1 MGNVYNFAILN
12 ELLKHWIM
20 MTLPDTYSQDE
31 KIELERQFN
40 VLLTCWKSRKNEQDV
55 AFVTEAYLLAANA
68 HKDAR
73 RRSGEPYMYHPLA
86 VATIIAGEMGMGRTS
101 IIAALLHDV
110 VEDTD
115 YTLDYIKEH
124 FGDKAAQIV
133 DGVTKL
139 TNEDFTEGVKS
150 LQAETFRKVIMS
162 MSYDIRV
169 ILVKLAD
176 RLHNMRTLSS
186 MPHHKQLKIASE
198 TTQIYAPIA
207 YRLGLYKVKIEL
219 DDLCLKYINP
229 QVFESVQKQLCDVR
243 EKKLK
248 ELEDFLAPV
257 KAELEQRGIK
267 VRTMAIERNVSSV
280 WERMVKFGMSL
291 EEVYDAYVARI
302 IIDCPDLDD
311 EKVQCWETFA
321 VFTKY
326 YYPDNKKMRDWVSF
340 PKTNGYSSI
349 HAVFMSKDGNWVETQ
364 IRTER
369 MDEIAENGFAAY
381 WKYRAKNSN
390 AESGLDLWM
399 NVVRNLVQQADENHV
414 SAIEFIDSFKLDLFN
429 DEIFV
434 FTPDGDKITLP
445 KGSTVLDFAYNIH
458 SDLGNHC
465 VGANINKKLSP
476 IHTELK
482 MGDQV
487 EVITSEYQEPQE
499 KWFDYLATSSAKSR
513 LKNGIKDFRKAFKD
527 KGKTMLKEY
536 FDHANIDFSKQNRNI
551 LAAKFNL
558 ATRNDLYYFVAVN
571 KIGRQDVETILKK
584 SDFSWSNYLVKY
596 LTLGFVKPSSQK
608 KNDDKDGVDI
618 SGYTISTCCNPI
630 PGDDVVAISL
640 PGEPVQIHHPDCPEA
655 MKLMS
660 RHGESIVKARW
671 QFGEDFA
678 FLATLKIL
686 AVNKMGFGATLFDT
700 ITNQEKLDMQAME
713 MKNEGG
719 MVVAIV
725 SVYVNNLKTLEN
737 LIDKIKKIDLVK
749 KVERVGKRL

>member
-1 MGNVYNFAILN
+1 
-12 ELLKHWIM
+12 M

-55 AFVTEAYLLAANA
+55 ALVTEAYLLAANA

-115 YTLDYIKEH
+115 YSLDYIKEH

-139 TNEDFTEGVKS
+139 TNEDFTEGVNS

-243 EKKLK
+243 KKKLR
-248 ELEDFLAPV
+248 ELEDFLTPV

-302 IIDCPDLDD
+302 IIDCPNLDD

-536 FDHANIDFSKQNRNI
+536 FDHANIDFSKQNRNL

-558 ATRNDLYYFVAVN
+558 ATRNDLYYYVAVN

-608 KNDDKDGVDI
+608 KSDDKDGIDI

>member
-1 MGNVYNFAILN
+1 
-12 ELLKHWIM
+12 

-31 KIELERQFN
+31 KIELDRQFAE
-40 VLLTCWKSRKNEQDV
+40 LLNCWKSRKNEQDV
-55 AFVTEAYLLAANA
+55 ALVTEAYLLAANA

-101 IIAALLHDV
+101 IICALLHDV

-115 YTLDYIKEH
+115 YTLDYISEH
-124 FGDKAAQIV
+124 FGEKVAKIV

-139 TNEDFTEGVKS
+139 TNEDFETGVKS

-176 RLHNMRTLSS
+176 RLHNMRTLSA

-229 QVFESVQKQLCDVR
+229 QVFESVQKQLAEVR
-243 EKKLK
+243 DKKIK
-248 ELEDFLAPV
+248 ELEEFMAPV
-257 KAELEQRGIK
+257 KAELDKMGIK
-267 VRTMAIERNVSSV
+267 VRTMAIERNVSAV

-291 EEVYDAYVARI
+291 EEVYDVYVARV
-302 IIDCPDLDD
+302 IIDCQEPEN
-311 EKVQCWETFA
+311 EKIRCWETFA

-349 HAVFMSKDGNWVETQ
+349 HAVFMDKNGNWIETQ

-369 MDEIAENGFAAY
+369 MDEAAENGFAAY
-381 WKYRAKNSN
+381 WKYRDQNSTE
-390 AESGLDLWM
+390 ESGLDLWM
-399 NVVRNLVQQADENHV
+399 KVVRNLVQQADENHA
-414 SAIEFIDSFKLDLFN
+414 SAIEFIDNFKLDLFN

-434 FTPDGDKITLP
+434 FTPNGDKMTLP

-476 IHTELK
+476 IQTELR

-487 EVITSEYQEPQE
+487 EIITSEHQEPQE
-499 KWFDYLATSSAKSR
+499 KWFDYLATSGAKSR
-513 LKNGIKDFRKAFKD
+513 LKNGIKDYRKAFKD
-527 KGKTMLKEY
+527 KGKTMLKTF
-536 FDHANIDFSKQNRNI
+536 FDNAKIDFSKQNRNI
-551 LAAKFNL
+551 LAEHFNL
-558 ATRNDLYYFVAVN
+558 ANRNDLYYYVATE
-571 KIGRQDVETILKK
+571 KIGQEDVETILKK
-584 SDFSWSNYLVKY
+584 KDASLSDYLVKY
-596 LTLGFVKPSSQK
+596 LTLGFVRPSAQR
-608 KNDDKDGVDI
+608 KNGDKEKSDELDL
-618 SGYTISTCCNPI
+618 SGYVISTCCKPI
-630 PGDDVVAISL
+630 PGDDVVAIQL
-640 PGEPVQIHHPDCPEA
+640 PGQPIQIHHPDCPEA

-660 RHGESIVKARW
+660 RYGESIVKGRW
-671 QFGEDFA
+671 QFGDDFA

-686 AVNKMGFGATLFDT
+686 AVNKMGFGSSLFDT

-713 MKNEGG
+713 MKIEGS
-719 MVVAIV
+719 MVVTTV

-737 LIDKIKKIDLVK
+737 LIDKIKKLELVK
-749 KVERVGKRL
+749 KVERVGKQS

>member
-1 MGNVYNFAILN
+1 
-12 ELLKHWIM
+12 M

-31 KIELERQFN
+31 KIELERQFDE
-40 VLLTCWKSRKNEQDV
+40 LLRCWKSRKNEQDV
-55 AFVTEAYLLAANA
+55 GLVTEAFLLAANA
-68 HKDAR
+68 HKNQR

-86 VATIIAGEMGMGRTS
+86 VATIIASEMGVGRTS
-101 IIAALLHDV
+101 IICALLHDV
-110 VEDTD
+110 VEDTE
-115 YTLDYIKEH
+115 YTLDYISEH
-124 FGDKAAQIV
+124 FGEKVAKIV

-139 TNEDFTEGVKS
+139 TNEDLDMGVHS
-150 LQAETFRKVIMS
+150 PQAETFRKVIMS
-162 MSYDIRV
+162 MSVDIRV

-207 YRLGLYKVKIEL
+207 YRLGLYRVKIEL

-229 QVFESVQKQLCDVR
+229 SVYESVQKQLEGVR
-243 EKKLK
+243 EKKIN
-248 ELEDFLAPV
+248 ELEEFLTPV
-257 KAELEQRGIK
+257 REELERRGIK
-267 VRTMAIERNVSSV
+267 VRTKVIERNVSSV

-291 EEVYDAYVARI
+291 EEVYDVYVVRI
-302 IIDCPDLDD
+302 IIDCPNPED
-311 EKVQCWETFA
+311 EKIQCWETFA

-349 HAVFMSKDGNWVETQ
+349 HAVFMNKKGNWVETQ

-369 MDEIAENGFAAY
+369 MDETAENGFAAY
-381 WKYRAKNSN
+381 WKYRDQNSN

-399 NVVRNLVQQADENHV
+399 KVVRNLVQQADENHA

-434 FTPDGDKITLP
+434 FTPKGDKITLP

-458 SDLGNHC
+458 TDLGNHC
-465 VGANINKKLSP
+465 VGANINRKLSP

-487 EVITSEYQEPQE
+487 EIITSEYQEPQE
-499 KWFDYLATSSAKSR
+499 KWFEYLATSSAKSR
-513 LKNGIKDFRKAFKD
+513 LKNGIKDYRKLFKD

-536 FDHANIDFSKQNRNI
+536 FDNAKIDFSKQNRNT
-551 LAAKFNL
+551 LAEKFNL
-558 ATRNDLYYFVAVN
+558 ANRNDLYYMVATN
-571 KIGRQDVETILKK
+571 KIGQQDVESVLKK
-584 SDFSWSNYLVKY
+584 DAASWSEYLVKY
-596 LTLGFVKPSSQK
+596 LTLGIVRPSSER
-608 KNDDKDGVDI
+608 KNDKAEEKTEENNV
-618 SGYTISTCCNPI
+618 SGYVISTCCNPI
-630 PGDDVVAISL
+630 PGDDVVAIQL
-640 PGEPVQIHHPDCPEA
+640 PGQPIQIHHPDCVEA
-655 MKLMS
+655 QKLMS
-660 RHGESIVKARW
+660 RFGESIVKARL
-671 QFGEDFA
+671 QFGDDFA

-686 AVNKMGFGATLFDT
+686 AVNKMGLGASLFDI

-713 MKNEGG
+713 MKIEGG

-737 LIDKIKKIDLVK
+737 LIDKIKKLELVK
-749 KVERVGKRL
+749 KVERVGKRS

>member
-1 MGNVYNFAILN
+1 
-12 ELLKHWIM
+12 M

-31 KIELERQFN
+31 KAELERQFDN
-40 VLLTCWKSRKNEQDV
+40 LLRCWKSRKNEQDV
-55 AFVTEAYLLAANA
+55 ESVTEGFLLAANA
-68 HKDAR
+68 HKDQR

-110 VEDTD
+110 VEDTE

-124 FGDKAAQIV
+124 FGEKVAQIV

-139 TNEDFTEGVKS
+139 TNEDFDANVRS

-176 RLHNMRTLSS
+176 RLHNMRTLGS

-198 TTQIYAPIA
+198 TTQIYAPVA
-207 YRLGLYKVKIEL
+207 YRLGLYKVKLEL

-229 QVFESVQKQLCDVR
+229 QVFESVQKQLAEVR
-243 EKKLK
+243 DRKIK

-257 KAELEQRGIK
+257 KSDLEKQGVK

-291 EEVYDAYVARI
+291 EEVYDVYVARI
-302 IIDCPDLDD
+302 IIDCPNIED
-311 EKVQCWETFA
+311 EKVKCWETFA
-321 VFTKY
+321 AFTKY

-349 HAVFMSKDGNWVETQ
+349 HAVFMNQNGNWVETQ

-381 WKYRAKNSN
+381 WKYRDKNST

-399 NVVRNLVQQADENHV
+399 KVVKDLVKQADENHA

-434 FTPDGDKITLP
+434 FTPNGDKMTLP

-458 SDLGNHC
+458 TDLGNHC

-476 IHTELK
+476 IQTELK

-487 EVITSEYQEPQE
+487 EIITSEHQEPQE

-513 LKNGIKDFRKAFKD
+513 LKNGIKDFRKVFKD

-536 FDHANIDFSKQNRNI
+536 FDRAKIDFSRLNRNI
-551 LAAKFNL
+551 LVEKFNL
-558 ATRNDLYYFVAVN
+558 ANRNDLYYYVATN
-571 KIGRQDVETILKK
+571 KIGQQDVETILKK
-584 SDFSWSNYLVKY
+584 KDASLSDYLVKY
-596 LTLGFVKPSSQK
+596 LTLGFVKPSQK
-608 KNDDKDGVDI
+608 KNEEKPDENGV
-618 SGYTISTCCNPI
+618 SGYVIATCCKPI
-630 PGDDVVAISL
+630 PGDDVVAIQL
-640 PGEPVQIHHPDCPEA
+640 PGEPIQIHHPDCPEA
-655 MKLMS
+655 QKLMS
-660 RHGESIVKARW
+660 RYGESIVKAHL
-671 QFGEDFA
+671 QFGDDFA
-678 FLATLKIL
+678 FLATIKVL
-686 AVNKMGFGATLFDT
+686 AVNKMGFGAKLFDT

-713 MKNEGG
+713 MKIEGG
-719 MVVAIV
+719 MVVATV

-737 LIDKIKKIDLVK
+737 LIDKIKKIELVK
-749 KVERVGKRL
+749 KVERIGKRS

>member
-1 MGNVYNFAILN
+1 
-12 ELLKHWIM
+12 M
-20 MTLPDTYSQDE
+20 MTLPDAYSLEE
-31 KIELERQFN
+31 KNELERQFN
-40 VLLTCWKSRKNEQDV
+40 VLLQCWKSRKNEQDV
-55 AFVTEAYLLAANA
+55 ALVTEAYLLAANA

-101 IIAALLHDV
+101 IICALLHDV

-115 YTLDYIKEH
+115 YTLYYISEH
-124 FGDKAAQIV
+124 FGEKVAKIV

-139 TNEDFTEGVKS
+139 TNEDFNDEQARS
-150 LQAETFRKVIMS
+150 MQAETFKKVIMS

-198 TTQIYAPIA
+198 TAQIYAPIA
-207 YRLGLYKVKIEL
+207 YRLGLYKVKLEL
-219 DDLCLKYINP
+219 DDLCLRYINP
-229 QVFESVQKQLCDVR
+229 AVFESVQKQLCEVR
-243 EKKLK
+243 EKKLN

-257 KAELEQRGIK
+257 KTELEQRGIK

-291 EEVYDAYVARI
+291 EEVYDVYVARI
-302 IIDCPDLDD
+302 IIDCKNIED
-311 EKVQCWETFA
+311 EKVNCWETFA

-349 HAVFMSKDGNWVETQ
+349 HAVFMNKNGNWVETQ

-381 WKYRAKNSN
+381 WKYRDQNSN

-399 NVVRNLVQQADENHV
+399 KVVKNLVQQADENHV

-434 FTPDGDKITLP
+434 FTPKGDKITLP

-458 SDLGNHC
+458 TDLGNHC

-487 EVITSEYQEPQE
+487 EVITSEHQEPQE

-527 KGKTMLKEY
+527 KGKAMLKEY
-536 FDHANIDFSKQNRNI
+536 FERAKIDFSKQNRNT
-551 LAAKFNL
+551 LAEKFNL
-558 ATRNDLYYFVAVN
+558 ANRNDLYYFVATN
-571 KIGRQDVETILKK
+571 KIGQQEVEGILKK
-584 SDFSWSNYLVKY
+584 NDASWSDYLVRY
-596 LTLGFVKPSSQK
+596 LSLGLIRPSSMK
-608 KNDDKDGVDI
+608 TEEKPGENSV
-618 SGYTISTCCNPI
+618 SGYVISTCCNPI
-630 PGDDVVAISL
+630 PGDDVVAIQPL
-640 PGEPVQIHHPDCPEA
+640 GGPLQIHHPDCPEA

-660 RHGESIVKARW
+660 RYGENIVKARL
-671 QFGEDFA
+671 QFGDDFA

-686 AVNKMGFGATLFDT
+686 AVNKMGLGAMLFE
-700 ITNQEKLDMQAME
+700 IISKQEKLDMQAME
-713 MKNEGG
+713 MKIEGG

-749 KVERVGKRL
+749 KVERVGKKA

>member
-1 MGNVYNFAILN
+1 
-12 ELLKHWIM
+12 M
-20 MTLPDTYSQDE
+20 MTLPDTYNSDE

-40 VLLTCWKSRKNEQDV
+40 ELLRCWKSRKNEQDV
-55 AFVTEAYLLAANA
+55 ALVTEAYLLAANA

-101 IIAALLHDV
+101 IICALLHDV

-115 YTLDYIKEH
+115 YTLNYISEH
-124 FGDKAAQIV
+124 FGDKVAKIV

-139 TNEDFTEGVKS
+139 TIEDFNDEQARS
-150 LQAETFRKVIMS
+150 MQAETFKKVIMS

-198 TTQIYAPIA
+198 TAQIYAPIA
-207 YRLGLYKVKIEL
+207 YRLGLYKVKLEL

-229 QVFESVQKQLCDVR
+229 AVFDSVQKQLCEVR

-248 ELEDFLAPV
+248 ELEEFLAPV
-257 KAELEQRGIK
+257 KTELEQRGIK

-291 EEVYDAYVARI
+291 EEVYDVYVARI
-302 IIDCPDLDD
+302 IIDCKNIED
-311 EKVQCWETFA
+311 EKVNCWETFA

-349 HAVFMSKDGNWVETQ
+349 HAVFMNKNGNWVETQ

-381 WKYRAKNSN
+381 WKYRDQNSN

-399 NVVRNLVQQADENHV
+399 KVVKNLVQQADENHV
-414 SAIEFIDSFKLDLFN
+414 SAIEFIDNFKLDLFN

-434 FTPDGDKITLP
+434 FTPKGDKITLP

-458 SDLGNHC
+458 TDLGNHC

-487 EVITSEYQEPQE
+487 EVITSEHQEPQE

-527 KGKTMLKEY
+527 KGKAMLKEY
-536 FDHANIDFSKQNRNI
+536 FERAKIDFSKQNRNT
-551 LAAKFNL
+551 LAEKFNL
-558 ATRNDLYYFVAVN
+558 ANRNDLYYCVATN
-571 KIGRQDVETILKK
+571 KIGQQEVEGILKK
-584 SDFSWSNYLVKY
+584 NDASWSDYLVRY
-596 LTLGFVKPSSQK
+596 LSLGLIRPSSM
-608 KNDDKDGVDI
+608 KNEEKSDENNV
-618 SGYTISTCCNPI
+618 SGYVISTCCNPI
-630 PGDDVVAISL
+630 PGDDVVAIKP
-640 PGEPVQIHHPDCPEA
+640 PGEPLQIHHPDCPEA

-671 QFGEDFA
+671 QFGDDFA

-686 AVNKMGFGATLFDT
+686 AVNKMGFGAMLFDI

-713 MKNEGG
+713 MKIEGG

-737 LIDKIKKIDLVK
+737 LIEKIKKIDLVK
-749 KVERVGKRL
+749 KVERLGKKS

>member
-1 MGNVYNFAILN
+1 
-12 ELLKHWIM
+12 M
-20 MTLPDTYSQDE
+20 MSLPDTYTPDE
-31 KIELERQFN
+31 KVELERQFN
-40 VLLTCWKSRKNEQDV
+40 ELLQCWKTRKNEQDV
-55 AFVTEAYLLAANA
+55 ALVTEAYLLAANA

-101 IIAALLHDV
+101 IICALLHDV

-115 YTLDYIKEH
+115 YTLDYISEH
-124 FGDKAAQIV
+124 FGDKVAKIV

-139 TNEDFTEGVKS
+139 TKEDFDTGVYS

-219 DDLCLKYINP
+219 DDLCLRYINP
-229 QVFESVQKQLCDVR
+229 QVFESVQKQLYEVR
-243 EKKLK
+243 EKKLN
-248 ELEDFLAPV
+248 ELEEFLTPV
-257 KAELEQRGIK
+257 KMELKQRGIK
-267 VRTMAIERNVSSV
+267 VRSRAIERNVSSV

-302 IIDCPDLDD
+302 IIDCPNIED
-311 EKVQCWETFA
+311 EKVKCWETFA
-321 VFTKY
+321 VLTKY

-349 HAVFMSKDGNWVETQ
+349 HAVFMNKQGNWVETQ

-381 WKYRAKNSN
+381 WKYRDQNSN

-399 NVVRNLVQQADENHV
+399 KVVRDLVQQADENHT

-434 FTPDGDKITLP
+434 FTPKGDKITLP

-458 SDLGNHC
+458 TDLGNHC

-476 IHTELK
+476 IQTELR

-487 EVITSEYQEPQE
+487 EIITSDHQEPQE
-499 KWFDYLATSSAKSR
+499 KWFEYLATSSAKSR
-513 LKNGIKDFRKAFKD
+513 LKNGIKDYRKVFKD
-527 KGKTMLKEY
+527 KGKAMLKEY
-536 FDHANIDFSKQNRNI
+536 FDNAGIDFSKQNRNT
-551 LAAKFNL
+551 LAEKFNL
-558 ATRNDLYYFVAVN
+558 ANRNDLYYYVATD
-571 KIGRQDVETILKK
+571 KIGQQDVETILKK
-584 SDFSWSNYLVKY
+584 KDASLSDYLVKY
-596 LTLGFVKPSSQK
+596 LTLGFVRPSQK
-608 KNDDKDGVDI
+608 KNEEKPEETGV
-618 SGYTISTCCNPI
+618 SGYVISTCCNPI
-630 PGDDVVAISL
+630 PGDDVVAIQL
-640 PGEPVQIHHPDCPEA
+640 PGQPIQIHHPDCPEA
-655 MKLMS
+655 QKLMS
-660 RHGESIVKARW
+660 RYGESIVKARL
-671 QFGEDFA
+671 QFGDDFA

-686 AVNKMGFGATLFDT
+686 AVNKMGFGAALFDT

-713 MKNEGG
+713 MKIEGG
-719 MVVAIV
+719 MVVATV

-737 LIDKIKKIDLVK
+737 LINKIKKLELVK
-749 KVERVGKRL
+749 KVERVGKWS

>member
-1 MGNVYNFAILN
+1 
-12 ELLKHWIM
+12 M
-20 MTLPDTYSQDE
+20 MTLPDDYSLDE
-31 KIELERQFN
+31 KQELERQFN
-40 VLLTCWKSRKNEQDV
+40 ELLSCWKSRKNEQDV
-55 AFVTEAYLLAANA
+55 EKVTEAYLLAANA

-101 IIAALLHDV
+101 IICALLHDV

-115 YTLDYIKEH
+115 YSLEYISEH
-124 FGDKAAQIV
+124 FGEKVAKIV

-139 TNEDFTEGVKS
+139 TNEDFEEGVKS

-176 RLHNMRTLSS
+176 RLHNMRTLSA

-207 YRLGLYKVKIEL
+207 YRLGLYKVKLEL

-229 QVFESVQKQLCDVR
+229 SVFESVKKQLDDLR
-243 EKKLK
+243 EKKIN
-248 ELEDFLAPV
+248 ELEEFMAPV
-257 KAELEQRGIK
+257 KADLEKMGIK

-280 WERMVKFGMSL
+280 WERMVKFGMSID
-291 EEVYDAYVARI
+291 EVYDVYVARI
-302 IIDCPDLDD
+302 IIDCQELEN
-311 EKVQCWETFA
+311 EKIRCWEAFA
-321 VFTKY
+321 VFTRY

-349 HAVFMSKDGNWVETQ
+349 HAVFMNKNGNWVETQ

-381 WKYRAKNSN
+381 WKYRDQNSTE
-390 AESGLDLWM
+390 ESGLDLWM
-399 NVVRNLVQQADENHV
+399 KVVRNLVQQADENHV
-414 SAIEFIDSFKLDLFN
+414 SAIEFIDNFKLDLFN
-429 DEIFV
+429 DEICV
-434 FTPDGDKITLP
+434 FTPKGDKITLP

-458 SDLGNHC
+458 TDLGNHC

-487 EVITSEYQEPQE
+487 EVITSEFQEPQE

-513 LKNGIKDFRKAFKD
+513 LKNGIKDFRKVFKD

-536 FDHANIDFSKQNRNI
+536 FDRANVDFSKQNRNL
-551 LAAKFNL
+551 LAKKFNL
-558 ATRNDLYYFVAVN
+558 DNRNDLYYYVATR
-571 KIGRQDVETILKK
+571 KIGLQDVESILKK
-584 SDFSWSNYLVKY
+584 NDGTWSNYLIKY
-596 LTLGFVKPSSQK
+596 LTLGFVRPSSQK
-608 KNDDKDGVDI
+608 EHEERAEEQDVA
-618 SGYTISTCCNPI
+618 GYVISTCCKPI

-640 PGEPVQIHHPDCPEA
+640 PGQPVQIHLPDCPEA

-660 RHGESIVKARW
+660 RYGENIVKARW
-671 QFGEDFA
+671 QFGDDFA
-678 FLATLKIL
+678 FLATIKVL
-686 AVNKMGFGATLFDT
+686 AVNKMGFGAMLFDT
-700 ITNQEKLDMQAME
+700 ITNHEKLDMQAME
-713 MKNEGG
+713 MKIEGG
-719 MVVAIV
+719 MVVAMV

-737 LIDKIKKIDLVK
+737 LIDKVKKIELVK
-749 KVERVGKRL
+749 KVERVGKRS

>member
-1 MGNVYNFAILN
+1 
-12 ELLKHWIM
+12 
-20 MTLPDTYSQDE
+20 MTLPDTYSSEE

-40 VLLTCWKSRKNEQDV
+40 ELLQCWKSRKNEQDV
-55 AFVTEAYLLAANA
+55 ALVTEAYLLAANA

-101 IIAALLHDV
+101 IICALLHDV

-115 YTLDYIKEH
+115 YSLEYISEH
-124 FGDKAAQIV
+124 FGEKVAKIV

-139 TNEDFTEGVKS
+139 TNEDFDEGAKS

-176 RLHNMRTLSS
+176 RLHNMRTLSA

-229 QVFESVQKQLCDVR
+229 QVFESVQKQLCELR
-243 EKKLK
+243 EKKIN
-248 ELEDFLAPV
+248 ELNEFLAPV
-257 KAELEQRGIK
+257 KAELDKMGIK
-267 VRTMAIERNVSSV
+267 VRTMSIERNVSSV
-280 WERMVKFGMSL
+280 WERMVKFGMSID
-291 EEVYDAYVARI
+291 EVYDVYVARI
-302 IIDCPDLDD
+302 IIDCPNVED
-311 EKVQCWETFA
+311 EKVRCWETFA

-349 HAVFMSKDGNWVETQ
+349 HAVFMNKEGNWVETQ

-381 WKYRAKNSN
+381 WKYRDQNSN

-399 NVVRNLVQQADENHV
+399 KVVRNLVQQADENHV
-414 SAIEFIDSFKLDLFN
+414 SAIEFIDNFKLDLFN

-434 FTPDGDKITLP
+434 FTPDGDKMTLP

-458 SDLGNHC
+458 TDLGNHC

-487 EVITSEYQEPQE
+487 EVITSEFQEPQE

-513 LKNGIKDFRKAFKD
+513 LKNGIKDFRKVYKE
-527 KGKTMLKEY
+527 KGKAMLKEF
-536 FDHANIDFSKQNRNI
+536 FDRAGIDFSKQNRNI
-551 LAAKFNL
+551 LAEKFNL
-558 ATRNDLYYFVAVN
+558 ATRTDLYYYVAIN
-571 KIGRQDVETILKK
+571 KVGQQDVENFLKK
-584 SDFSWSNYLVKY
+584 NDATWSDYLMKY
-596 LTLGFVKPSSQK
+596 LTFGIVRPSQK
-608 KNDDKDGVDI
+608 KNGKSDDKPDENNV
-618 SGYTISTCCNPI
+618 SGYVISTCCNPI
-630 PGDDVVAISL
+630 PGDDVVAIQL
-640 PGEPVQIHHPDCPEA
+640 PGQPIQIHHPDCSEA
-655 MKLMS
+655 QKLMS
-660 RHGESIVKARW
+660 RFGESIVKARL
-671 QFGEDFA
+671 QFGDDFA
-678 FLATLKIL
+678 FLATIKVL
-686 AVNKMGFGATLFDT
+686 AVNKMGFGAKLFDT

-713 MKNEGG
+713 MKIEGG
-719 MVVAIV
+719 MVVATV

-749 KVERVGKRL
+749 KVERVGKWS

>member
-1 MGNVYNFAILN
+1 
-12 ELLKHWIM
+12 

-31 KIELERQFN
+31 KAELERQFDN
-40 VLLTCWKSRKNEQDV
+40 LLRCWKSRKNEQDV
-55 AFVTEAYLLAANA
+55 ESVTEGFLLAANA
-68 HKDAR
+68 HKDQR

-110 VEDTD
+110 VEDTE

-124 FGDKAAQIV
+124 FGEKVAQIV

-139 TNEDFTEGVKS
+139 TNEDFDANVRS

-176 RLHNMRTLSS
+176 RLHNMRTLGS

-198 TTQIYAPIA
+198 TTQIYAPVA
-207 YRLGLYKVKIEL
+207 YRLGLYKVKLEL

-229 QVFESVQKQLCDVR
+229 QVFESVQKQLAEVR
-243 EKKLK
+243 DRKIK

-257 KAELEQRGIK
+257 KSDLEKQGVK

-291 EEVYDAYVARI
+291 EEVYDVYVARI
-302 IIDCPDLDD
+302 IIDCPNIED
-311 EKVQCWETFA
+311 EKVKCWETFA
-321 VFTKY
+321 AFTKY

-349 HAVFMSKDGNWVETQ
+349 HAVFMNQNGNWVETQ

-381 WKYRAKNSN
+381 WKYRDKNST

-399 NVVRNLVQQADENHV
+399 KVVKDLVKQADENHA

-434 FTPDGDKITLP
+434 FTPNGDKMTLP

-476 IHTELK
+476 IQTELK

-487 EVITSEYQEPQE
+487 EIITSEHQEPQE

-513 LKNGIKDFRKAFKD
+513 LKNGIKDFRKVFKD

-536 FDHANIDFSKQNRNI
+536 FDHAKIDFSRLNRNI
-551 LAAKFNL
+551 LVEKFNL
-558 ATRNDLYYFVAVN
+558 ANRNDLYYYVATN
-571 KIGRQDVETILKK
+571 KIGQQDVETILKK
-584 SDFSWSNYLVKY
+584 KDASLSDYLVKY
-596 LTLGFVKPSSQK
+596 LTLGFVKPSQK
-608 KNDDKDGVDI
+608 KNEEKPDENGV
-618 SGYTISTCCNPI
+618 SGYVIATCCKPI
-630 PGDDVVAISL
+630 PGDDVVAIQL
-640 PGEPVQIHHPDCPEA
+640 PGEPIQIHHPDCPEA
-655 MKLMS
+655 QKLMS
-660 RHGESIVKARW
+660 RYGESIVKAHL
-671 QFGEDFA
+671 QFGDDFA
-678 FLATLKIL
+678 FLATIKVL
-686 AVNKMGFGATLFDT
+686 AVNKMGFGAKLFDT

-713 MKNEGG
+713 MMIEGG
-719 MVVAIV
+719 MVVATV

-737 LIDKIKKIDLVK
+737 LIDKIKKIELVK
-749 KVERVGKRL
+749 KVERIGKRS

>member
-1 MGNVYNFAILN
+1 
-12 ELLKHWIM
+12 M
-20 MTLPDTYSQDE
+20 MTLPDTYSPDE

-40 VLLTCWKSRKNEQDV
+40 ELLQCWKSRKNEQDV
-55 AFVTEAYLLAANA
+55 ALVTEAYLLAANA

-101 IIAALLHDV
+101 IICALLHDV

-115 YTLDYIKEH
+115 YTLEYISEH
-124 FGDKAAQIV
+124 FGEKVAKIV

-139 TNEDFTEGVKS
+139 TNEDFEEGVRS

-176 RLHNMRTLSS
+176 RLHNMRTLGS

-229 QVFESVQKQLCDVR
+229 AVFESVQNQLCEVR

-248 ELEDFLAPV
+248 ELEEFLAPV
-257 KAELEQRGIK
+257 KAELDKMGIK

-280 WERMVKFGMSL
+280 WERMVKFSMSL
-291 EEVYDAYVARI
+291 DEVYDVYVARI
-302 IIDCPDLDD
+302 IIDCQNIED
-311 EKVQCWETFA
+311 EKVKCWETFA

-349 HAVFMSKDGNWVETQ
+349 HAVFMNKQGNWIETQ

-381 WKYRAKNSN
+381 WKYRDQNSN

-399 NVVRNLVQQADENHV
+399 KVVRNLVQQADENHV

-434 FTPDGDKITLP
+434 FTPKGDKITLP

-458 SDLGNHC
+458 TDLGNHC

-476 IHTELK
+476 IQTELK

-487 EVITSEYQEPQE
+487 EIIVSEHQEPQE
-499 KWFDYLATSSAKSR
+499 KWFEYLATSSAKSR
-513 LKNGIKDFRKAFKD
+513 LKNGIKDYRKSFKD
-527 KGKTMLKEY
+527 KGKSMLKEF
-536 FDHANIDFSKQNRNI
+536 FDNANIDFSKQNRNY
-551 LAAKFNL
+551 LAEHFNL
-558 ATRNDLYYFVAVN
+558 SNRNDLYYYVATK
-571 KIGRQDVETILKK
+571 KIGQDDVVNILGKN
-584 SDFSWSNYLVKY
+584 DASWSDYLVKL
-596 LTLGFVKPSSQK
+596 LTLGLVRPSSQRK
-608 KNDDKDGVDI
+608 SDEKGK
-618 SGYTISTCCNPI
+618 SGEIDLTGYVISTCCKPI
-630 PGDDVVAISL
+630 PGDDVVAIQL
-640 PGEPVQIHHPDCPEA
+640 PEQPIQIHHPDCPEA

-660 RHGESIVKARW
+660 RYGENIVKARL
-671 QFGEDFA
+671 QFGDDFA

-700 ITNQEKLDMQAME
+700 ISNQEKLDMQSLE
-713 MKNEGG
+713 MKIEGN
-719 MVVAIV
+719 MVVV
-725 SVYVNNLKTLEN
+725 MLSVYVNNVKTLDN
-737 LIDKIKKIDLVK
+737 LIDKIKKIELVK
-749 KVERVGKRL
+749 KVERVGKQS

>member
-1 MGNVYNFAILN
+1 
-12 ELLKHWIM
+12 M
-20 MTLPDTYSQDE
+20 MTLPDTYSSDE
-31 KIELERQFN
+31 KVELERQFN
-40 VLLTCWKSRKNEQDV
+40 ELLRCWKTRKNEQDV
-55 AFVTEAYLLAANA
+55 ALVTEAYLLAANA

-101 IIAALLHDV
+101 IICALLHDV

-115 YTLDYIKEH
+115 YTLDYISEH
-124 FGDKAAQIV
+124 FGEKVAKIV

-139 TNEDFTEGVKS
+139 TNEDFNEGVRS

-176 RLHNMRTLSS
+176 RLHNMRTLSA

-219 DDLCLKYINP
+219 DELCLKYINP
-229 QVFESVQKQLCDVR
+229 SVFESVQKQLEEVR
-243 EKKLK
+243 DKKIN
-248 ELEDFLAPV
+248 EIEEFLAPV

-291 EEVYDAYVARI
+291 DEVYDAYVARI
-302 IIDCPDLDD
+302 IIDCPNLED
-311 EKVQCWETFA
+311 EKVKCWETFA

-349 HAVFMSKDGNWVETQ
+349 HAVFMNKHGNWVETQ

-381 WKYRAKNSN
+381 WKYRDQNSN

-399 NVVRNLVQQADENHV
+399 KVVRDLVQQADENHV

-434 FTPDGDKITLP
+434 FTPKGDKITLP

-458 SDLGNHC
+458 TDLGNHC

-476 IHTELK
+476 IQTELR

-487 EVITSEYQEPQE
+487 EIITSDHQEPQE
-499 KWFDYLATSSAKSR
+499 KWFEYLATSSAKSR
-513 LKNGIKDFRKAFKD
+513 LKNGIKDYRKVFKD
-527 KGKTMLKEY
+527 KGKAMLKEY
-536 FDHANIDFSKQNRNI
+536 FDNAGIDFSKQNRNT
-551 LAAKFNL
+551 LAEKFNL
-558 ATRNDLYYFVAVN
+558 ANRNDLYYYVATD
-571 KIGRQDVETILKK
+571 KIGQQDVETILKK
-584 SDFSWSNYLVKY
+584 KDASLSDYLVKY
-596 LTLGFVKPSSQK
+596 LTLGFVRPSQRKNEEKPEET
-608 KNDDKDGVDI
+608 GV
-618 SGYTISTCCNPI
+618 SGYVISTCCNPI
-630 PGDDVVAISL
+630 PGDDVVAIQL
-640 PGEPVQIHHPDCPEA
+640 PGQPIQIHHPDCPEA
-655 MKLMS
+655 QKLMS
-660 RHGESIVKARW
+660 RYGESIVKARL
-671 QFGEDFA
+671 QFGDDFA

-686 AVNKMGFGATLFDT
+686 AVNKMGFGTALFDT

-713 MKNEGG
+713 MRIEGG
-719 MVVAIV
+719 MVVATV

-737 LIDKIKKIDLVK
+737 LINKIKKLELVK
-749 KVERVGKRL
+749 KVERVGKWS

>member
-1 MGNVYNFAILN
+1 
-12 ELLKHWIM
+12 M

-40 VLLTCWKSRKNEQDV
+40 ILLTCWKSRKNEQDV
-55 AFVTEAYLLAANA
+55 ALVTEAYLLAANA

-115 YTLDYIKEH
+115 YSLDYIKEH

-139 TNEDFTEGVKS
+139 TNEDFTEGVNS

-243 EKKLK
+243 KKKLR

-302 IIDCPDLDD
+302 IIDCPNLDD

-536 FDHANIDFSKQNRNI
+536 FDHANIDFSKQNRNL

-558 ATRNDLYYFVAVN
+558 ATRNDLYYYVAVN

-608 KNDDKDGVDI
+608 KSDDKDGVDI

>member
-1 MGNVYNFAILN
+1 
-12 ELLKHWIM
+12 
-20 MTLPDTYSQDE
+20 MTLPDTYTQDE

-40 VLLTCWKSRKNEQDV
+40 ELLQCWKSRKNEQDV
-55 AFVTEAYLLAANA
+55 ALVTEAFLLAANA

-101 IIAALLHDV
+101 IICALLHDV

-115 YTLDYIKEH
+115 YTLEYISEH
-124 FGDKAAQIV
+124 FGEKVAKIV

-139 TNEDFTEGVKS
+139 TNEDFNDEKARS
-150 LQAETFRKVIMS
+150 MQAETFRKVIMS

-176 RLHNMRTLSS
+176 RLHNMRTLSA

-229 QVFESVQKQLCDVR
+229 AVFDSVQKQLCEVR
-243 EKKLK
+243 EKKLN
-248 ELEDFLAPV
+248 ELEEFLAPV

-291 EEVYDAYVARI
+291 EEVYDVYVARI
-302 IIDCPDLDD
+302 IIDCPKVED

-349 HAVFMSKDGNWVETQ
+349 HAVFMNKQGNWVETQ

-381 WKYRAKNSN
+381 WKYRDQNST

-399 NVVRNLVQQADENHV
+399 KVVKDLVQQADENQAT
-414 SAIEFIDSFKLDLFN
+414 AIEFIDSFKLDLFN

-434 FTPDGDKITLP
+434 FTPNGDKITLP

-487 EVITSEYQEPQE
+487 EVITSEHQEPQE

-513 LKNGIKDFRKAFKD
+513 LKNGIKEFRKVFKE
-527 KGKTMLKEY
+527 KGKAMLRE
-536 FDHANIDFSKQNRNI
+536 FFEHAHVDFSKQNRNK
-551 LAAKFNL
+551 LAESFNL
-558 ATRNDLYYFVAVN
+558 ANRNDLYYYVAIN
-571 KIGRQDVETILKK
+571 KIGQQEVENILKK
-584 SDFSWSNYLVKY
+584 NDASWSDYLVKY
-596 LTLGFVKPSSQK
+596 LTLGFVRPSSK
-608 KNDDKDGVDI
+608 KNEEKTGDVDV
-618 SGYTISTCCNPI
+618 SGYVISTCCNPI

-640 PGEPVQIHHPDCPEA
+640 PGEPVQIHHPECPEA
-655 MKLMS
+655 QKLMS
-660 RHGESIVKARW
+660 RYGESIVKARW
-671 QFGEDFA
+671 QFGEEFA
-678 FLATLKIL
+678 FLATLKVL
-686 AVNKMGFGATLFDT
+686 AVNKMGFGAMLFDI

-713 MKNEGG
+713 MKIEGG

-737 LIDKIKKIDLVK
+737 LIEKIKKLDLVK
-749 KVERVGKRL
+749 KVERVGKKS

>member
-1 MGNVYNFAILN
+1 
-12 ELLKHWIM
+12 M

-55 AFVTEAYLLAANA
+55 ALVTEAYLLAANA

-115 YTLDYIKEH
+115 YSLDYIKEH

-139 TNEDFTEGVKS
+139 TNEDFTEGVNS

-243 EKKLK
+243 KKKLR
-248 ELEDFLAPV
+248 ELEDFLTPV

-302 IIDCPDLDD
+302 IIDCPNLDD

-536 FDHANIDFSKQNRNI
+536 FDHANIDFSKQNRNL

-558 ATRNDLYYFVAVN
+558 ATRNDLYYYVAVN

-608 KNDDKDGVDI
+608 KSDDKDGVDI

>member
-1 MGNVYNFAILN
+1 
-12 ELLKHWIM
+12 

-31 KIELERQFN
+31 KAELERQFDN
-40 VLLTCWKSRKNEQDV
+40 LLRCWKSRKNEQDV
-55 AFVTEAYLLAANA
+55 ESVTEGFLLAANA
-68 HKDAR
+68 HKDQR

-110 VEDTD
+110 VEDTE

-124 FGDKAAQIV
+124 FGEKVAQIV

-139 TNEDFTEGVKS
+139 TNEDFDANVRS

-176 RLHNMRTLSS
+176 RLHNMRTLGS

-198 TTQIYAPIA
+198 TTQIYAPVA
-207 YRLGLYKVKIEL
+207 YRLGLYKVKLEL

-229 QVFESVQKQLCDVR
+229 QVFESVQKQLAEVR
-243 EKKLK
+243 DRKIK

-257 KAELEQRGIK
+257 KSDLEKQGVK

-291 EEVYDAYVARI
+291 EEVYDVYVARI
-302 IIDCPDLDD
+302 IIDCPNVED
-311 EKVQCWETFA
+311 EKVKCWETFA
-321 VFTKY
+321 AFTKY

-349 HAVFMSKDGNWVETQ
+349 HAVFMNKNGNWVETQ

-381 WKYRAKNSN
+381 WKYRDKNST

-399 NVVRNLVQQADENHV
+399 KVVKDLVKQADENHA
-414 SAIEFIDSFKLDLFN
+414 SAIEFIDNFKLDLFN

-434 FTPDGDKITLP
+434 FTPKGDKITLP

-458 SDLGNHC
+458 TDLGNHC

-476 IHTELK
+476 IQTELK

-487 EVITSEYQEPQE
+487 EIITSEHQEPQE

-513 LKNGIKDFRKAFKD
+513 LKNGIKDFRKVFKD

-536 FDHANIDFSKQNRNI
+536 FDRAKIDFSRLNRNI
-551 LAAKFNL
+551 LVEKFNL
-558 ATRNDLYYFVAVN
+558 ANRNDLYYYVATN
-571 KIGRQDVETILKK
+571 KIGQQDVETILKK
-584 SDFSWSNYLVKY
+584 KDASLSDYLVKY
-596 LTLGFVKPSSQK
+596 LTLGFVKPSQK
-608 KNDDKDGVDI
+608 KNEEKPDENGV
-618 SGYTISTCCNPI
+618 SGYVIATCCKPI
-630 PGDDVVAISL
+630 PGDDVVAIQL
-640 PGEPVQIHHPDCPEA
+640 PGEPIQIHHPDCPEA
-655 MKLMS
+655 QKLMS
-660 RHGESIVKARW
+660 RYGESIVKAHL
-671 QFGEDFA
+671 QFGDDFA
-678 FLATLKIL
+678 FLATIKVL
-686 AVNKMGFGATLFDT
+686 AVNKMGFGAKLFDT

-713 MKNEGG
+713 MMIEGG
-719 MVVAIV
+719 MVVATV

-737 LIDKIKKIDLVK
+737 LIDKIKKIELVK
-749 KVERVGKRL
+749 KVERIGKRS

>member
-1 MGNVYNFAILN
+1 
-12 ELLKHWIM
+12 M

-31 KIELERQFN
+31 KAELERQFDN
-40 VLLTCWKSRKNEQDV
+40 LLRCWKSRKNEQDV
-55 AFVTEAYLLAANA
+55 ESVTEGFLLAANA
-68 HKDAR
+68 HKDQR

-110 VEDTD
+110 VEDTE

-124 FGDKAAQIV
+124 FGEKVAQIV

-139 TNEDFTEGVKS
+139 TNEDFDANVRS

-176 RLHNMRTLSS
+176 RLHNMRTLGS

-198 TTQIYAPIA
+198 TTQIYAPVA
-207 YRLGLYKVKIEL
+207 YRLGLYKVKLEL

-229 QVFESVQKQLCDVR
+229 QVFESVQKQLAEVR
-243 EKKLK
+243 DRKIK

-257 KAELEQRGIK
+257 KSDLEKQGVK

-291 EEVYDAYVARI
+291 EEVYDVYVARI
-302 IIDCPDLDD
+302 IIDCPNIED
-311 EKVQCWETFA
+311 EKVKCWETFA
-321 VFTKY
+321 AFTKY

-349 HAVFMSKDGNWVETQ
+349 HAVFMNQNGNWVETQ

-381 WKYRAKNSN
+381 WKYRDKNST

-399 NVVRNLVQQADENHV
+399 KVVKDLVKQADENHA
-414 SAIEFIDSFKLDLFN
+414 SAIEFIDNFKLDLFN

-434 FTPDGDKITLP
+434 FTPKGDKITLP

-476 IHTELK
+476 IQTELK

-487 EVITSEYQEPQE
+487 EIITSEHQEPQE

-513 LKNGIKDFRKAFKD
+513 LKNGIKDFRKVFKD

-536 FDHANIDFSKQNRNI
+536 FDRAKIDFSRLNRNI
-551 LAAKFNL
+551 LVEKFNL
-558 ATRNDLYYFVAVN
+558 ANRNDLYYYVATN
-571 KIGRQDVETILKK
+571 KIGQQDVETILKK
-584 SDFSWSNYLVKY
+584 KDASLSDYLVKY
-596 LTLGFVKPSSQK
+596 LTLGFVKPSQK
-608 KNDDKDGVDI
+608 KNEEKPDENGV
-618 SGYTISTCCNPI
+618 SGYVIATCCKPI
-630 PGDDVVAISL
+630 PGDDVVAIQL
-640 PGEPVQIHHPDCPEA
+640 PGEPIQIHHPDCPEA
-655 MKLMS
+655 QKLMS
-660 RHGESIVKARW
+660 RYGESIVKAHL
-671 QFGEDFA
+671 QFGDDFA
-678 FLATLKIL
+678 FLATIKVL
-686 AVNKMGFGATLFDT
+686 AVNKMGFGAKLFDT

-713 MKNEGG
+713 MMIEGG
-719 MVVAIV
+719 MVVATV

-737 LIDKIKKIDLVK
+737 LIDKIKKIELVK
-749 KVERVGKRL
+749 KVERIGKRS

>member
-1 MGNVYNFAILN
+1 MS
-12 ELLKHWIM
+12 
-20 MTLPDTYSQDE
+20 LPDTYSQEE

-40 VLLTCWKSRKNEQDV
+40 ELLTCWKSRKNEQDV
-55 AFVTEAYLLAANA
+55 ALVTEAYLLAANA

-115 YTLDYIKEH
+115 YSLEYISEH
-124 FGDKAAQIV
+124 FGDKVAKIV

-139 TNEDFTEGVKS
+139 TNEDFEAGVRS

-176 RLHNMRTLSS
+176 RLHNMRTLSA

-207 YRLGLYKVKIEL
+207 YRLGLYKVKLEL

-229 QVFESVQKQLCDVR
+229 SVFESVQKQLAEIRD
-243 EKKLK
+243 KKLK
-248 ELEDFLAPV
+248 ELEEFLTPV
-257 KAELEQRGIK
+257 KAELDKMGIK
-267 VRTMAIERNVSSV
+267 VCTKAIERNVSSV

-291 EEVYDAYVARI
+291 EEVYDVYVARI
-302 IIDCPDLDD
+302 IIDCQNIED
-311 EKVQCWETFA
+311 EKVRCWETFA
-321 VFTKY
+321 AFTKY
-326 YYPDNKKMRDWVSF
+326 YYPDSKKLRDWVSF

-349 HAVFMSKDGNWVETQ
+349 HAVFMNKNGNWVETQ

-381 WKYRAKNSN
+381 WKYRDQNSTE
-390 AESGLDLWM
+390 ESGLDLWM
-399 NVVRNLVQQADENHV
+399 KVVRNLVQQADENHA
-414 SAIEFIDSFKLDLFN
+414 SAIEFIDNFKLDLFN

-434 FTPDGDKITLP
+434 FTPKGDKITLP

-458 SDLGNHC
+458 TDLGNHC

-476 IHTELK
+476 IQTELK

-487 EVITSEYQEPQE
+487 EIITSEHQEPQE
-499 KWFDYLATSSAKSR
+499 KWFDYLATSGAKSR
-513 LKNGIKDFRKAFKD
+513 LKNGIKDFRKAYKD
-527 KGKTMLKEY
+527 KGKAMLREY
-536 FDHANIDFSKQNRNI
+536 FENAGIDFSKQNRNT
-551 LAAKFNL
+551 LAESFNL
-558 ATRNDLYYFVAVN
+558 ANRNDLYYYVATN

-584 SDFSWSNYLVKY
+584 KDASLSDYLVIY
-596 LTLGFVKPSSQK
+596 LTLGFVRPSQK
-608 KNDDKDGVDI
+608 KNEEKPDENGV
-618 SGYTISTCCNPI
+618 SGYVIATCCKPI
-630 PGDDVVAISL
+630 PGDDVVAIQL
-640 PGEPVQIHHPDCPEA
+640 PGEPIQIHHPDCPEA
-655 MKLMS
+655 QKLMS
-660 RHGESIVKARW
+660 RYGESIVKAHL
-671 QFGEDFA
+671 QFGDDFA
-678 FLATLKIL
+678 FLATIKVL
-686 AVNKMGFGATLFDT
+686 AVNKMGFGAKLFDT

-713 MKNEGG
+713 MSIEGG
-719 MVVAIV
+719 MVVATV

-737 LIDKIKKIDLVK
+737 LIDKIKKIELVK
-749 KVERVGKRL
+749 KVERVGKRS

>member
-1 MGNVYNFAILN
+1 
-12 ELLKHWIM
+12 
-20 MTLPDTYSQDE
+20 MTLPDTYSQEE

-40 VLLTCWKSRKNEQDV
+40 DLLQCWKSRKNEQDV
-55 AFVTEAYLLAANA
+55 SLVTEAFLLAANA
-68 HKDAR
+68 HRDVR

-101 IIAALLHDV
+101 IICALLHDV

-115 YTLDYIKEH
+115 YTLDYISEH
-124 FGDKAAQIV
+124 FGEKVAKIV

-139 TNEDFTEGVKS
+139 TNEDFNGEQARS

-176 RLHNMRTLSS
+176 RLHNMRTLNS

-219 DDLCLKYINP
+219 DDLCLRYINP
-229 QVFESVQKQLCDVR
+229 QVFESVQKQLCEVR
-243 EKKLK
+243 EKKIN
-248 ELEDFLAPV
+248 ELEEFLAPV
-257 KAELEQRGIK
+257 KAELDTMGIK

-291 EEVYDAYVARI
+291 EEVYDVYVARI
-302 IIDCPDLDD
+302 IIDCPNVED
-311 EKVQCWETFA
+311 EKVKCWETFA

-349 HAVFMSKDGNWVETQ
+349 HAVFMDKNGNWVETQ

-369 MDEIAENGFAAY
+369 MDDIAENGFAAY
-381 WKYRAKNSN
+381 WKYRDKNSTE
-390 AESGLDLWM
+390 ESGLDLWM
-399 NVVRNLVQQADENHV
+399 KVVRNLVQQADDNQV

-434 FTPDGDKITLP
+434 FTPNGDKITLP

-476 IHTELK
+476 IHTELR

-487 EVITSEYQEPQE
+487 EVITSEFQEPQE

-513 LKNGIKDFRKAFKD
+513 LKNGIKDFRKVFKE
-527 KGKTMLKEY
+527 KGKAMLREF
-536 FDHANIDFSKQNRNI
+536 FDNAHVDFSKQNRNT
-551 LAAKFNL
+551 LAEKLNL
-558 ATRNDLYYFVAVN
+558 ATRNDLYYYVAMKKV
-571 KIGRQDVETILKK
+571 GQQDVENILKK
-584 SDFSWSNYLVKY
+584 NDASWSDYLVKY
-596 LTLGFVKPSSQK
+596 LTLGFVKPSSQR
-608 KNDDKDGVDI
+608 KNEGKTDENNVA
-618 SGYTISTCCNPI
+618 GYVISTCCNPI

-640 PGEPVQIHHPDCPEA
+640 PGEPVQIHHPECPEA
-655 MKLMS
+655 QKLMS

-671 QFGEDFA
+671 QFGDDFA

-686 AVNKMGFGATLFDT
+686 AVNKMGLGTKLFDI

-713 MKNEGG
+713 MKIEGG

-749 KVERVGKRL
+749 KVERVGKKN

>member
-1 MGNVYNFAILN
+1 
-12 ELLKHWIM
+12 M

-31 KIELERQFN
+31 KAELERQFDN
-40 VLLTCWKSRKNEQDV
+40 LLRCWKSRKNEQDV
-55 AFVTEAYLLAANA
+55 ESVTEGFLLAANA
-68 HKDAR
+68 HKDQR

-110 VEDTD
+110 VEDTE

-124 FGDKAAQIV
+124 FGEKVAQIV

-139 TNEDFTEGVKS
+139 TNEDFDANVRS

-176 RLHNMRTLSS
+176 RLHNMRTLGS

-198 TTQIYAPIA
+198 TTQIYAPVA
-207 YRLGLYKVKIEL
+207 YRLGLYKVKLEL

-229 QVFESVQKQLCDVR
+229 QVFESVQKQLAEVR
-243 EKKLK
+243 DRKIK

-257 KAELEQRGIK
+257 KSDLEKQGVK

-291 EEVYDAYVARI
+291 EEVYDVYVARI
-302 IIDCPDLDD
+302 IIDCPNIED
-311 EKVQCWETFA
+311 EKVKCWETFA
-321 VFTKY
+321 AFTKY

-349 HAVFMSKDGNWVETQ
+349 HAVFMNKNGNWVETQ

-381 WKYRAKNSN
+381 WKYRDKNST

-399 NVVRNLVQQADENHV
+399 KVVKDLVKQADENHA
-414 SAIEFIDSFKLDLFN
+414 SAIEFIDNFKLDLFN

-434 FTPDGDKITLP
+434 FTPKGDKITLP

-458 SDLGNHC
+458 TDLGNHC

-476 IHTELK
+476 IQTELK

-487 EVITSEYQEPQE
+487 EIITSEHQEPQE

-513 LKNGIKDFRKAFKD
+513 LKNGIKDFRKVFKD

-536 FDHANIDFSKQNRNI
+536 FDRAKIDFSRLNRNI
-551 LAAKFNL
+551 LVEKFNL
-558 ATRNDLYYFVAVN
+558 ANRNDLYYYVATN
-571 KIGRQDVETILKK
+571 KIGQQDVETILKK
-584 SDFSWSNYLVKY
+584 KDASLSDYLVKY
-596 LTLGFVKPSSQK
+596 LTLGFVKPSQK
-608 KNDDKDGVDI
+608 KNEEKPDENGV
-618 SGYTISTCCNPI
+618 SGYVIATCCKPI
-630 PGDDVVAISL
+630 PGDDIVAIEL

-660 RHGESIVKARW
+660 RYGENIVKARM
-671 QFGEDFA
+671 QFGNDFA
-678 FLATLKIL
+678 FLATLKVL
-686 AVNKMGFGATLFDT
+686 AVNKMGFGAKLFDT

-713 MKNEGG
+713 MKIEGG
-719 MVVAIV
+719 MVVATV

-737 LIDKIKKIDLVK
+737 LIDKIKKIELVK
-749 KVERVGKRL
+749 KVERIGKRS

>member
-1 MGNVYNFAILN
+1 MS
-12 ELLKHWIM
+12 
-20 MTLPDTYSQDE
+20 LPDTYSQEE

-40 VLLTCWKSRKNEQDV
+40 ELLTCWKSRKNEQDV
-55 AFVTEAYLLAANA
+55 ALVTEAYLLAANA

-115 YTLDYIKEH
+115 YSLEYISEH
-124 FGDKAAQIV
+124 FGDKVAKIV

-139 TNEDFTEGVKS
+139 TNEDFEAGVRS

-176 RLHNMRTLSS
+176 RLHNMRTLSA

-207 YRLGLYKVKIEL
+207 YRLGLYKVKLEL

-229 QVFESVQKQLCDVR
+229 SVFESVQKQLAEIRD
-243 EKKLK
+243 KKLK
-248 ELEDFLAPV
+248 ELEEFLAPV
-257 KAELEQRGIK
+257 KAELDKMGIK
-267 VRTMAIERNVSSV
+267 VRTKAIERNVSSV

-291 EEVYDAYVARI
+291 EEVYDVYVARI
-302 IIDCPDLDD
+302 IIDCQNIED
-311 EKVQCWETFA
+311 EKVRCWETFA
-321 VFTKY
+321 AFTKY
-326 YYPDNKKMRDWVSF
+326 YYPDSKKMRDWVSF

-349 HAVFMSKDGNWVETQ
+349 HAVFMNKNGNWVETQ

-381 WKYRAKNSN
+381 WKYRDQNSTE
-390 AESGLDLWM
+390 ESGLDLWM
-399 NVVRNLVQQADENHV
+399 KVVRNLVQQADENHA
-414 SAIEFIDSFKLDLFN
+414 SAIEFIDNFKLDLFN

-434 FTPDGDKITLP
+434 FTPKGDKITLP

-458 SDLGNHC
+458 TDLGNHC

-476 IHTELK
+476 IQTELK

-487 EVITSEYQEPQE
+487 EIITSEHQEPQE
-499 KWFDYLATSSAKSR
+499 KWFDYLATSGAKSR
-513 LKNGIKDFRKAFKD
+513 LKNGIKDFRKAYKD
-527 KGKTMLKEY
+527 KGKAMLREY
-536 FDHANIDFSKQNRNI
+536 FENAGIDFSKQNRNT
-551 LAAKFNL
+551 LAESFNL
-558 ATRNDLYYFVAVN
+558 ANRNDLYYYVATN

-584 SDFSWSNYLVKY
+584 KDASLSDYLVKY
-596 LTLGFVKPSSQK
+596 LTLGFVRPSQK
-608 KNDDKDGVDI
+608 KNEEKPDENGV
-618 SGYTISTCCNPI
+618 SGYVIATCCKPI
-630 PGDDVVAISL
+630 PGDDVVAIQL
-640 PGEPVQIHHPDCPEA
+640 PGEPIQIHHPDCPEA
-655 MKLMS
+655 QKLMS
-660 RHGESIVKARW
+660 RYGESIVKAHL
-671 QFGEDFA
+671 QFGDDFA
-678 FLATLKIL
+678 FLATIKVL
-686 AVNKMGFGATLFDT
+686 AVNKMGFGAKLFDT

-713 MKNEGG
+713 MSIEGG
-719 MVVAIV
+719 MVVATV

-737 LIDKIKKIDLVK
+737 LIDKIKKIELVK
-749 KVERVGKRL
+749 KVERVGKRS

>member
-1 MGNVYNFAILN
+1 
-12 ELLKHWIM
+12 M

-55 AFVTEAYLLAANA
+55 ALVTEAYLLAANA

-115 YTLDYIKEH
+115 YSLDYIKEH

-139 TNEDFTEGVKS
+139 TNEDFTEGVNS

-243 EKKLK
+243 KKKLR

-280 WERMVKFGMSL
+280 WERMAKFGMSL

-302 IIDCPDLDD
+302 IIDCPNLDD

-536 FDHANIDFSKQNRNI
+536 FDHANIDFSKQNRNL

-558 ATRNDLYYFVAVN
+558 ATRNDLYYYVAVN

-608 KNDDKDGVDI
+608 KSDDKDGVDI

>member
-1 MGNVYNFAILN
+1 
-12 ELLKHWIM
+12 
-20 MTLPDTYSQDE
+20 MTLPDTYTQDE

-40 VLLTCWKSRKNEQDV
+40 ELLQCWKSRKNEQDV
-55 AFVTEAYLLAANA
+55 ALVTEAFLLAANA

-101 IIAALLHDV
+101 IICALLHDV

-115 YTLDYIKEH
+115 YTLEYISEH
-124 FGDKAAQIV
+124 FGEKVAKIV

-139 TNEDFTEGVKS
+139 TNEDFNDEKARS
-150 LQAETFRKVIMS
+150 MQAETFRKVIMS

-229 QVFESVQKQLCDVR
+229 AVFESVQKQLCEVR
-243 EKKLK
+243 EKKLN
-248 ELEDFLAPV
+248 ELEEFLSPI
-257 KAELEQRGIK
+257 KAELEHRGIK

-291 EEVYDAYVARI
+291 EEVYDVYVARI
-302 IIDCPDLDD
+302 IIDCPNVED

-349 HAVFMSKDGNWVETQ
+349 HAVFMNKQGNWVETQ

-369 MDEIAENGFAAY
+369 MDEIAENGFKAY
-381 WKYRAKNSN
+381 WKYRDENSN

-399 NVVRNLVQQADENHV
+399 KVVRDLVQQADDNQV

-434 FTPDGDKITLP
+434 FTPNGDKITLP

-487 EVITSEYQEPQE
+487 EVITSEFQEPQE
-499 KWFDYLATSSAKSR
+499 KWFDYLATSNAKSR
-513 LKNGIKDFRKAFKD
+513 LKNGIKDFRKAFKE
-527 KGKTMLKEY
+527 KGKAMLRE
-536 FDHANIDFSKQNRNI
+536 FFNNAHIDFSKQNRNT
-551 LAAKFNL
+551 LAEKLNL
-558 ATRNDLYYFVAVN
+558 ATRNDLYYYVAMN
-571 KIGRQDVETILKK
+571 KVGQQDVENILKK
-584 SDFSWSNYLVKY
+584 NDASWSDYLVKY
-596 LTLGFVKPSSQK
+596 LTLGFVRPSSK
-608 KNDDKDGVDI
+608 KNEGKTSDI
-618 SGYTISTCCNPI
+618 DVAGYVISTCCNPI

-640 PGEPVQIHHPDCPEA
+640 PGEPVQIHHPECPEA
-655 MKLMS
+655 QKLMS

-671 QFGEDFA
+671 QFGDDFA

-686 AVNKMGFGATLFDT
+686 AVNKMGLGTKLFDI

-713 MKNEGG
+713 MKVEGG
-719 MVVAIV
+719 VVVAIV

-737 LIDKIKKIDLVK
+737 LVEKIKKIDLVK
-749 KVERVGKRL
+749 KVERIGKRN

>member
-1 MGNVYNFAILN
+1 
-12 ELLKHWIM
+12 

-55 AFVTEAYLLAANA
+55 ALVTEAYLLAANA

-139 TNEDFTEGVKS
+139 TNENFTEGVKS

-243 EKKLK
+243 KKKLR

-302 IIDCPDLDD
+302 IIDCPNLDD

-536 FDHANIDFSKQNRNI
+536 FDHANIDFSKQNRNL

-558 ATRNDLYYFVAVN
+558 ATRNDLYYYVAVN

-608 KNDDKDGVDI
+608 KSDDKDGVDI

>member
-1 MGNVYNFAILN
+1 
-12 ELLKHWIM
+12 M
-20 MTLPDTYSQDE
+20 MVLPDTYSQDE
-31 KIELERQFN
+31 KMELERQFGE
-40 VLLTCWKSRKNEQDV
+40 LLRCWKSRKNEQDV
-55 AFVTEAYLLAANA
+55 ALVTEAYLLAANA

-101 IIAALLHDV
+101 IISALLHDV

-115 YTLDYIKEH
+115 YTLEYISEH
-124 FGDKAAQIV
+124 FGEKVAKIV

-139 TNEDFTEGVKS
+139 TNEDFDQSVKS

-198 TTQIYAPIA
+198 TTQIYAPLA

-229 QVFESVQKQLCDVR
+229 AVYESVQKQLVEIRD
-243 EKKLK
+243 KKLK
-248 ELEDFLAPV
+248 ELEEFLAPV
-257 KAELEQRGIK
+257 VAELGQRGIK
-267 VRTMAIERNVSSV
+267 VRTMVIERNVSSV
-280 WERMVKFGMSL
+280 WERMVKFSMSL
-291 EEVYDAYVARI
+291 EEVYDVYVARI
-302 IIDCPDLDD
+302 IIDCQNIED

-349 HAVFMSKDGNWVETQ
+349 HAVFMDNKGNWIETQ

-369 MDEIAENGFAAY
+369 MNEIAENGFAAY
-381 WKYRAKNSN
+381 WKYRDQSST

-399 NVVRNLVQQADENHV
+399 KVVKDLVQQADDNHA

-434 FTPDGDKITLP
+434 FTPKGDKITLP

-458 SDLGNHC
+458 TDLGNHC

-476 IHTELK
+476 IQTELK

-487 EVITSEYQEPQE
+487 EIITSEHQEPQE
-499 KWFDYLATSSAKSR
+499 KWFDYLATSNAKSR
-513 LKNGIKDFRKAFKD
+513 LKNGIKDYRKTFKE
-527 KGKTMLKEY
+527 KGKNMLREY
-536 FDHANIDFSKQNRNI
+536 FENADIDFSKQNRNF
-551 LAAKFNL
+551 LAEKFNL
-558 ATRNDLYYFVAVN
+558 DNRNDLYYYVAIN
-571 KIGRQDVETILKK
+571 KIGQQDVENILN
-584 SDFSWSNYLVKY
+584 DEETSWSLLKFIAN
-596 LTLGFVKPSSQK
+596 GFRRRTVPTKTP
-608 KNDDKDGVDI
+608 
-618 SGYTISTCCNPI
+618 SGYVIATCCKPI
-630 PGDDVVAISL
+630 PGDDVVAIGL
-640 PGEPVQIHHPDCPEA
+640 PGEPIQIHHPDCPEA

-660 RHGESIVKARW
+660 RYGESIVKGRW
-671 QFGEDFA
+671 QFGEDLA
-678 FLATLKIL
+678 YLATLKIL
-686 AVNKMGFGATLFDT
+686 AVNKMGLGAALFDI
-700 ITNQEKLDMQAME
+700 ITNQEKLDMQAMD
-713 MKNEGG
+713 MKIEGG

-737 LIDKIKKIDLVK
+737 LIDKIRELKLVK
-749 KVERVGKRL
+749 KVERVGKQS

>member
-1 MGNVYNFAILN
+1 METGFYPSLVRV
-12 ELLKHWIM
+12 

-31 KIELERQFN
+31 KNELDRQFGE
-40 VLLTCWKSRKNEQDV
+40 LLQRWRSRKNEQDV
-55 AFVTEAYLLAANA
+55 EKVTEAYLLAANA

-101 IIAALLHDV
+101 IICALLHDV
-110 VEDTD
+110 VEDTE
-115 YTLDYIKEH
+115 YSLDYIRER
-124 FGDKAAQIV
+124 FGDKVAKIV

-139 TNEDFTEGVKS
+139 TNEDFEEEVNS
-150 LQAETFRKVIMS
+150 LQAETFKKVIMS

-229 QVFESVQKQLCDVR
+229 QVFESVKSQLSELRD
-243 EKKLK
+243 KKIK
-248 ELEDFLAPV
+248 ELVDFLAPV
-257 KAELEQRGIK
+257 RADLEKMGIK

-280 WERMVKFGMSL
+280 WERMVKFGMSID
-291 EEVYDAYVARI
+291 EVYDVYVARI
-302 IIDCPDLDD
+302 IIDCPAED

-349 HAVFMSKDGNWVETQ
+349 HAVFMNKNGNWVETQ

-369 MDEIAENGFAAY
+369 MDDIAENGFSAY
-381 WKYRAKNSN
+381 WKYRDRNTTE
-390 AESGLDLWM
+390 ESGLDLWM
-399 NVVRNLVQQADENHV
+399 KVVKNLVQQADENKV
-414 SAIEFIDSFKLDLFN
+414 SAIEFIDNFRLDLFN

-434 FTPDGDKITLP
+434 FTPKGDKITLP

-458 SDLGNHC
+458 SELGNRC
-465 VGANINKKLSP
+465 VGANINKKLSR
-476 IHTELK
+476 IDTELK

-487 EVITSEYQEPQE
+487 EVITSEFQEPQE
-499 KWFDYLATSSAKSR
+499 KWFDYLATSGAKSK
-513 LKNGIKDFRKAFKD
+513 LKNGIKDFRKAFKE
-527 KGKTMLKEY
+527 KGKAMLNDY
-536 FDHANIDFSKQNRNI
+536 FKRINVDFSKQNRNE
-551 LAAKFNL
+551 LAEKLNFVS
-558 ATRNDLYYFVAVN
+558 RNDLYYFVATR
-571 KIGRQDVETILKK
+571 KIGLQDVINVFKK
-584 SDFSWSNYLVKY
+584 NDASWSNNLVKY
-596 LTLGFVKPSSQK
+596 LTLGFVRPSSQK
-608 KNDDKDGVDI
+608 KNEEKTGELDVK
-618 SGYTISTCCNPI
+618 GYNISTCCNPI
-630 PGDDVVAISL
+630 PGDDVVAIGL
-640 PGEPVQIHHPDCPEA
+640 PGEPIQIHHPDCPEA

-660 RHGESIVKARW
+660 RYGQNIVKARW
-671 QFGEDFA
+671 QFGDDFA

-686 AVNKMGFGATLFDT
+686 AVNKMGFGAMLFD
-700 ITNQEKLDMQAME
+700 IISNQEKLDMQSME

-719 MVVAIV
+719 MVVATV

-737 LIDKIKKIDLVK
+737 LIDKIRKIDLVK
-749 KVERVGKRL
+749 KVERVGKRV

>member
-1 MGNVYNFAILN
+1 
-12 ELLKHWIM
+12 M

-40 VLLTCWKSRKNEQDV
+40 VLLTCWKSRKNEHDV
-55 AFVTEAYLLAANA
+55 ALVTEAYLLAANA

-73 RRSGEPYMYHPLA
+73 RHSGEPYMYHPLA

-115 YTLDYIKEH
+115 YSLDYIKEH

-139 TNEDFTEGVKS
+139 TNEDFTEGVNS

-243 EKKLK
+243 KKKLR

-291 EEVYDAYVARI
+291 EEVYDVYVARI
-302 IIDCPDLDD
+302 IIDCPNLDD

-536 FDHANIDFSKQNRNI
+536 FDHANIDFSKQNRNL

-558 ATRNDLYYFVAVN
+558 ATRNDLYYYVAVN

-608 KNDDKDGVDI
+608 KSDDKDGVDI

>member
-1 MGNVYNFAILN
+1 MN
-12 ELLKHWIM
+12 
-20 MTLPDTYSQDE
+20 LPDTYSQDE

-40 VLLTCWKSRKNEQDV
+40 GLLTCWKSRKNEQDV
-55 AFVTEAYLLAANA
+55 ALVTEAFLLAANA

-110 VEDTD
+110 VEDTE

-124 FGDKAAQIV
+124 FGDKVAQIV

-139 TNEDFTEGVKS
+139 TNEDFEEGVKS

-176 RLHNMRTLSS
+176 RLHNMRTLGS

-229 QVFESVQKQLCDVR
+229 QVFESVQKQLCEIR

-248 ELEDFLAPV
+248 ELEEFLAPV
-257 KAELEQRGIK
+257 KMELEQRGIK

-291 EEVYDAYVARI
+291 EEVYDVYVARI
-302 IIDCPDLDD
+302 IIDCPNIED

-349 HAVFMSKDGNWVETQ
+349 HAVFMDKNGNWVETQ

-369 MDEIAENGFAAY
+369 MDETAENGFAAY
-381 WKYRAKNSN
+381 WKYRDKNSN

-399 NVVRNLVQQADENHV
+399 KVVRNLVQQADENQA
-414 SAIEFIDSFKLDLFN
+414 SAIEFIDNFKLDLFN

-434 FTPDGDKITLP
+434 FTPNGDKMTLP

-487 EVITSEYQEPQE
+487 EIITSEHQEPQE

-513 LKNGIKDFRKAFKD
+513 LKNGIKDFRKVFKD
-527 KGKTMLKEY
+527 KGKAMLREY
-536 FDHANIDFSKQNRNI
+536 FEHADIDFSKQNRNL
-551 LAAKFNL
+551 LAEKFNL

-571 KIGRQDVETILKK
+571 KIGQQDVENILKK

-608 KNDDKDGVDI
+608 KSDGKDDVDI

-640 PGEPVQIHHPDCPEA
+640 PGEPVQIHHPDCPVA

-686 AVNKMGFGATLFDT
+686 AVNKMGFGAMLFDT

-749 KVERVGKRL
+749 KVERVGKRV

>member
-1 MGNVYNFAILN
+1 
-12 ELLKHWIM
+12 M
-20 MTLPDTYSQDE
+20 MTLPDTYSSEE

-40 VLLTCWKSRKNEQDV
+40 VLLKCWKSRKNEQDV
-55 AFVTEAYLLAANA
+55 ALVTEAYMLAANA

-101 IIAALLHDV
+101 IICALLHDV

-115 YTLDYIKEH
+115 YTLDYISEH
-124 FGDKAAQIV
+124 FGEKVAKIV

-139 TNEDFTEGVKS
+139 TNEDFKEGAKS

-198 TTQIYAPIA
+198 TAQIYAPIA

-219 DDLCLKYINP
+219 DDLCLRYINP
-229 QVFESVQKQLCDVR
+229 QVFESVQKQLCEVR
-243 EKKLK
+243 EKKIN
-248 ELEDFLAPV
+248 ELEEFLAPV
-257 KAELEQRGIK
+257 KAELDTMGIK

-291 EEVYDAYVARI
+291 EEVYDVYVARI
-302 IIDCPDLDD
+302 IIDCPNVAD
-311 EKVQCWETFA
+311 EKVKCWETFA

-349 HAVFMSKDGNWVETQ
+349 HAVFMNKKGNWVETQ

-381 WKYRAKNSN
+381 WKYRDQNST

-399 NVVRNLVQQADENHV
+399 KVVRDLVQQADDNQV
-414 SAIEFIDSFKLDLFN
+414 SAIDFIDSFKLDLFN

-434 FTPDGDKITLP
+434 FTPNGDKITLP

-476 IHTELK
+476 IQTELK

-487 EVITSEYQEPQE
+487 EVITSEFQEPQE

-513 LKNGIKDFRKAFKD
+513 LKNGIKDFRKAFKEN
-527 KGKTMLKEY
+527 GKAMLREF
-536 FDHANIDFSKQNRNI
+536 FDNAHIDFSKQNRNT
-551 LAAKFNL
+551 LAEKLNL
-558 ATRNDLYYFVAVN
+558 ATRNDLYYFVAMN
-571 KIGRQDVETILKK
+571 KVTQQDVENILKK
-584 SDFSWSNYLVKY
+584 NDASWSDYLVKY
-596 LTLGFVKPSSQK
+596 LTFGFVNPSK
-608 KNDDKDGVDI
+608 KNEEKSSSIDVA
-618 SGYTISTCCNPI
+618 GYVISTCCNPI

-671 QFGEDFA
+671 QFGDDFA

-686 AVNKMGFGATLFDT
+686 AVNKMGFGAKLFDT

-713 MKNEGG
+713 MKIEGG

-737 LIDKIKKIDLVK
+737 LINKIKKIDLVK
-749 KVERVGKRL
+749 KVERVGKKS

>member
-1 MGNVYNFAILN
+1 MS
-12 ELLKHWIM
+12 
-20 MTLPDTYSQDE
+20 LPDTYSQEE

-40 VLLTCWKSRKNEQDV
+40 ELLTCWKSRKNEQDV
-55 AFVTEAYLLAANA
+55 ALVTEAYLLAANA

-115 YTLDYIKEH
+115 YSLEYISEH
-124 FGDKAAQIV
+124 FGDKVAKIV

-139 TNEDFTEGVKS
+139 TNEDFEAGVRS

-176 RLHNMRTLSS
+176 RLHNMRTLSA

-207 YRLGLYKVKIEL
+207 YRLGLYKVKLEL

-229 QVFESVQKQLCDVR
+229 SVFESVQKQLAEIRD
-243 EKKLK
+243 KKLK
-248 ELEDFLAPV
+248 ELEEFLAPV
-257 KAELEQRGIK
+257 KAELDKMGIK
-267 VRTMAIERNVSSV
+267 VCTKAIERNVSSV

-291 EEVYDAYVARI
+291 EEVYDVYVARI
-302 IIDCPDLDD
+302 IIDCQNIED
-311 EKVQCWETFA
+311 EKVRCWETFA
-321 VFTKY
+321 AFTKY
-326 YYPDNKKMRDWVSF
+326 YYPDSKKMRDWVSF

-349 HAVFMSKDGNWVETQ
+349 HAVFMNKNGNWVETQ

-381 WKYRAKNSN
+381 WKYRDQNSTE
-390 AESGLDLWM
+390 ESGLDLWM
-399 NVVRNLVQQADENHV
+399 KVVRNLVQQADENHA
-414 SAIEFIDSFKLDLFN
+414 SAIEFIDNFKLDLFN

-434 FTPDGDKITLP
+434 FTPKGDKITLP

-458 SDLGNHC
+458 TDLGNHC

-476 IHTELK
+476 IQTELK

-487 EVITSEYQEPQE
+487 EIITSEHQEPQE
-499 KWFDYLATSSAKSR
+499 KWFDYLATSGAKSR
-513 LKNGIKDFRKAFKD
+513 LKNGIKDFRKAYKD
-527 KGKTMLKEY
+527 KGKAMLREY
-536 FDHANIDFSKQNRNI
+536 FENAGIDFSKQNRNT
-551 LAAKFNL
+551 LAENFNL
-558 ATRNDLYYFVAVN
+558 ANRNDLYYYVATN

-584 SDFSWSNYLVKY
+584 KDASLSDYLVKY
-596 LTLGFVKPSSQK
+596 LTLGFVRPSQK
-608 KNDDKDGVDI
+608 KNEEKPDENGV
-618 SGYTISTCCNPI
+618 SGYVIATCCKPI
-630 PGDDVVAISL
+630 PGDDVVAIQL
-640 PGEPVQIHHPDCPEA
+640 PGEPIQIHHPDCPEA
-655 MKLMS
+655 QKLMS
-660 RHGESIVKARW
+660 RYGESIVKAHL
-671 QFGEDFA
+671 QFGDDFA
-678 FLATLKIL
+678 FLATIKVL
-686 AVNKMGFGATLFDT
+686 AVNKMGFGAKLFDT

-713 MKNEGG
+713 MSIEGG
-719 MVVAIV
+719 MVVATV

-737 LIDKIKKIDLVK
+737 LIDKIKKIELVK
-749 KVERVGKRL
+749 KVERVGKRS

>member
-1 MGNVYNFAILN
+1 MS
-12 ELLKHWIM
+12 
-20 MTLPDTYSQDE
+20 LPDTYSQEE

-40 VLLTCWKSRKNEQDV
+40 ELLTCWKSRKNEQDV
-55 AFVTEAYLLAANA
+55 ALVTEAYLLAANA

-115 YTLDYIKEH
+115 YSLEYISEH
-124 FGDKAAQIV
+124 FGDKVAKIV

-139 TNEDFTEGVKS
+139 TNEDFEAGVRS

-176 RLHNMRTLSS
+176 RLHNMRTLSA

-207 YRLGLYKVKIEL
+207 YRLGLYKVKLEL

-229 QVFESVQKQLCDVR
+229 SVFESVQKQLAEIRD
-243 EKKLK
+243 KKLK
-248 ELEDFLAPV
+248 ELEEFLAPV
-257 KAELEQRGIK
+257 KAELDKMGIK
-267 VRTMAIERNVSSV
+267 VCTKAIERNVSSV

-291 EEVYDAYVARI
+291 EEVYDVYVARI
-302 IIDCPDLDD
+302 IIDCQNIED
-311 EKVQCWETFA
+311 EKVRCWETFA
-321 VFTKY
+321 AFTKY
-326 YYPDNKKMRDWVSF
+326 YYPDSKKMRDWVSF

-349 HAVFMSKDGNWVETQ
+349 HAVFMNKNGNWVETQ

-381 WKYRAKNSN
+381 WKYRDQNSTE
-390 AESGLDLWM
+390 ESGLDLWM
-399 NVVRNLVQQADENHV
+399 KVVRNLVQQADENHA
-414 SAIEFIDSFKLDLFN
+414 SAIEFIDNFKLDLFN

-434 FTPDGDKITLP
+434 FTPKGDKITLP

-458 SDLGNHC
+458 TDLGNHC

-476 IHTELK
+476 IQTELK

-487 EVITSEYQEPQE
+487 EIITSEHQEPQE
-499 KWFDYLATSSAKSR
+499 KWFDYLATSGAKSR
-513 LKNGIKDFRKAFKD
+513 LKNGIKDFRKAYKD
-527 KGKTMLKEY
+527 KGKAMLREY
-536 FDHANIDFSKQNRNI
+536 FENAGIDFSKQNRNT
-551 LAAKFNL
+551 LAENFNL
-558 ATRNDLYYFVAVN
+558 ANRNDLYYYVATN

-584 SDFSWSNYLVKY
+584 KDASLSDYLVKY
-596 LTLGFVKPSSQK
+596 LTLGFVRPSQK
-608 KNDDKDGVDI
+608 KNEEKPDENGV
-618 SGYTISTCCNPI
+618 SGYVIATCCKPI
-630 PGDDVVAISL
+630 PGDDVVAIQL
-640 PGEPVQIHHPDCPEA
+640 PGEPIQIHHPDCLEA
-655 MKLMS
+655 QKLMS
-660 RHGESIVKARW
+660 RYGESIVKAHL
-671 QFGEDFA
+671 QFGDDFA
-678 FLATLKIL
+678 FLATIKVL
-686 AVNKMGFGATLFDT
+686 AVNKMGFGAKLFDT

-713 MKNEGG
+713 MSIEGG
-719 MVVAIV
+719 MVVATV

-737 LIDKIKKIDLVK
+737 LIDKIKKIELVK
-749 KVERVGKRL
+749 KVERVGKRS